1 MQATK
6 TFLKIGGDSMDEFK
20 RGYAAGYADAAAGR
34 EYQSESG
41 RGLYDYGYSAGFED
55 GRCNDD
61 LKE

>member
-1 MQATK
+1 
-6 TFLKIGGDSMDEFK
+6 MDEFK